1 MKRVLVVAVAALS
14 LSCAFLRQFLSEA
27 MGPPVASFGGETVTG
42 ASLDRATLTLSYVV
56 TNPNPVSVELTAAQV
71 TLAVDGKPVPV
82 RAPEIGLRIPPDG
95 RTTLALPAEVRF
107 QQLGLLGKE
116 RAAYRAQGSL
126 SFSTPLG
133 PVTLPLEHAGELAV
147 PRPPE
152 IAVALPRLT
161 ALTLEGASLEL
172 PVQVKNANPFPL
184 SFGLQGSLEIGGV
197 APVTASSGPQEQV
210 GAGETRQLGLP
221 VQVTF
226 QAVAAAAAALRAGS
240 AKVAFEGA
248 LRSGEV
254 TIPVRFSDAIKLP
267 RLEFKGVTL
276 AELSL
281 EGATAVVT
289 VAAENPTPIA
299 IDLGPSRLAV
309 WLDAAKVAEVQPP
322 PGTRLAAAS
331 TSEIPVPVRFGFGSL
346 LSGAAAALSK
356 PRTARLR
363 VEGNLAMPTPVGV
376 FQVQVNESRP
386 LELPRLP
393 ELAFGSPRL
402 GNVTL
407 TSATVEVPVTVTNRN
422 AFAVPAVRVA
432 GALAISG
439 ARVGEVS
446 SGDLGALEA
455 GAARSFTVPI
465 TLDFLRTVAAA
476 QAVRSGRASLAFDG
490 SVASGGLN
498 VPLQWTQTV
507 SFTR

>member
-14 LSCAFLRQFLSEA
+14 LSCVFLRQFLSEA

-56 TNPNPVSVELTAAQV
+56 TNPNPVSVELTAAPV
-71 TLAVDGKPVPV
+71 ALAVDGKPVPV

-95 RTTLALPAEVRF
+95 RATLAFPAEVRF

-116 RAAYRAQGSL
+116 RAPYRAQGSL

-254 TIPVRFSDAIKLP
+254 TIPVRFSDALKLP

-289 VAAENPTPIA
+289 VAAENPTPLA

-346 LSGAAAALSK
+346 LSAAAAPSK

-363 VEGNLAMPTPVGV
+363 VEGILAMPTPVGI

-439 ARVGEVS
+439 AKVGEVS

-455 GAARSFTVPI
+455 NAARSFTVPI

-476 QAVRSGRASLAFDG
+476 QAVRTGRASLAFDG